1 MSSMVIPP
9 DNINMITNTVCLY
22 VDIFLFVICILQILA
37 NFVVLYVW
45 CLSKRLY
52 RNDSLILLVSLA
64 FIDFVYAVLQ
74 FPYLIILIAGSKPDG
89 VPFNY
94 DPWVIVPLGGPSA
107 ALMKSGCTVTTA
119 IAIDRL
125 LALYFPVQYYQR
137 SKRYWSIGA
146 FLFAIFLAF
155 IDWVVLQLTVTIKP
169 VPGCSSFGCFTNE
182 LFRAYWGLSNMM
194 MNLFSCLLT
203 MVIVYHL
210 FKRSAQL
217 CRANEVEK
225 SNRSK
230 IDKSANRVALYIL
243 LVSALIGV
251 VPGCLNGVGTIVSL
265 PEDFTSMRIKYSEIG
280 IRDEGAPKTSHLGL
294 RSFPEAER
302 CELAQLC
309 IFKSV
314 TQETIPLLLQEVS
327 FFVGTCA
334 TLSGLSHAFIF
345 GMAHREIKYAILTKV
360 FRRKMDYGA
369 GTTRV
374 DPSTALVGMRI
385 SQRKNSQSVQ
395 QRDSGSVEKQRY

>member
-1 MSSMVIPP
+1 
-9 DNINMITNTVCLY
+9 MITNTICLY
-22 VDIFLFVICILQILA
+22 VDIFLLIICILQILA

-45 CLSKRLY
+45 ITSSRLR

-74 FPYLIILIAGSKPDG
+74 FPYLIILIAGSKPDD

-119 IAIDRL
+119 IAIDRV
-125 LALYFPVQYYQR
+125 LALYFPLQYYQR
-137 SKRYWSIGA
+137 SKRYWSWGA
-146 FLFAIFLAF
+146 FIFALFLAF
-155 IDWVVLQLTVTIKP
+155 IDWLILQLTVTIKP

-203 MVIVYHL
+203 VVIVYHL
-210 FKRSAQL
+210 FKRQIKPMRTAEIE
-217 CRANEVEK
+217 R
-225 SNRSK
+225 SNKSK

-251 VPGCLNGVGTIVSL
+251 VPGCLNGVGTIVS
-265 PEDFTSMRIKYSEIG
+265 F
-280 IRDEGAPKTSHLGL
+280 
-294 RSFPEAER
+294 
-302 CELAQLC
+302 
-309 IFKSV
+309 
-314 TQETIPLLLQEVS
+314 PLLAEVS

-345 GMAHREIKYAILTKV
+345 AMAHREIKHAILTKI
-360 FRRKMDYGA
+360 FRHGEVLPA
-369 GTTRV
+369 TTRI
-374 DPSTALVGMRI
+374 DASTVVVGPTSTKKKTVVRGKHPE
-385 SQRKNSQSVQ
+385 SNST
-395 QRDSGSVEKQRY
+395 EK